1 VTRAEWL
8 QWMRVFD
15 AGRRVADTY
24 EDDRRVPPG
33 RRRDASPAQVL
44 SAALHVMSNECMII
58 AGEVAAETHG
68 DQDEPDT
75 DSGGVS

>member
-1 VTRAEWL
+1 MTRAEWL
-8 QWMRVFD
+8 QWTRVFD

-33 RRRDASPAQVL
+33 RRREASPAQVL

-58 AGEVAAETHG
+58 AGEVAA

>member
-58 AGEVAAETHG
+58 AGEGAAGPAAE
-68 DQDEPDT
+68 QDEL
-75 DSGGVS
+75 DSEGAP